1 MEITPLRPPQTNN
14 NRSVERTLLK
24 INFPRS
30 ILVTLTAQHPA
41 EAVITK
47 SALLSGCPTED
58 RYLLA

>member
-24 INFPRS
+24 INSPRS

-47 SALLSGCPTED
+47 SALLSGCLTED
-58 RYLLA
+58 SYLLA